1 MAETGR
7 EETDMKSR
15 LLGVGELLW
24 DLIPGNPQMGGAPAN
39 FACHAAALGAHAAII
54 SRVGNDALGMDLV
67 TRLLSLGVS
76 TGLLQTDPEVPTG
89 TVDVEIQKDG
99 QPRFTIHEA
108 VAWDRLAP
116 ADTALAAATAAN
128 AVCFGTLAQRA
139 EPSRSTIRALLSA
152 VRPDAFRILDVNL
165 RQHFYSREILE
176 SSLTLANV
184 LKVNDAELPILGMLV
199 GTSDSPRAIIERLA
213 DSFGLKVIAYT
224 RGEHGSLLWADGRWS
239 DHPGI
244 PTQVVDTVGAGDA
257 FTAAMTLGLLV
268 GWDLDT
274 VNQNANAVASEVASH
289 PGATSPISETL
300 RRLFQGCQ
308 G

>member
-7 EETDMKSR
+7 EETDMRPR

-24 DLIPGNPQMGGAPAN
+24 DLLPGNPQMGGAPAN
-39 FACHAAALGAHAAII
+39 FACHAAALGAHASII
-54 SRVGNDALGMDLV
+54 SRVGKDALGQDLV
-67 TRLLSLGVS
+67 DRLISLGVS
-76 TGLLQTDPEVPTG
+76 TELLQIDPDVPTG
-89 TVDVEIQKDG
+89 TVDVEVQEGG
-99 QPRFTIHEA
+99 QPRFTIHEE
-108 VAWDRLAP
+108 VAWDRLTPSDA
-116 ADTALAAATAAN
+116 AIAAARTAD

-139 EPSRSTIRALLSA
+139 EPSGSTIRALLGT
-152 VRPDAFRILDVNL
+152 VRADALRILDINL

-184 LKVNDAELPILGMLV
+184 LKVNDAELPILGTLV
-199 GTSDSPRAIIERLA
+199 GPSGPPRAVIERLA
-213 DSFGLKVIAYT
+213 DRFGFEVIAYT
-224 RGEHGSLLWADGRWS
+224 RGEHGSLIWADGIWS

-244 PTQVVDTVGAGDA
+244 PTRVVDTVGAGDA

-289 PGATSPISETL
+289 PGATPSISELL
-300 RRLFQGCQ
+300 RDLFQGCQ

>member
-1 MAETGR
+1 
-7 EETDMKSR
+7 MKPR

-24 DLIPGNPQMGGAPAN
+24 DLLPGNPQMGGAPAN
-39 FACHAAALGAHAAII
+39 FACHAAALGADAAVI

-67 TRLLSLGVS
+67 TRLIALGVS
-76 TGLLQTDPEVPTG
+76 TGLVQTDREVPTG
-89 TVDVEIQKDG
+89 SVDVEVQDCG
-99 QPRFTIHEA
+99 QPRFTIHEG
-108 VAWDRLAP
+108 VAWDRLTTSDA
-116 ADTALAAATAAN
+116 AMSAAAMAD

-139 EPSRSTIRALLSA
+139 EPSRSTIRALLGA

-176 SSLTLANV
+176 SSLALANV